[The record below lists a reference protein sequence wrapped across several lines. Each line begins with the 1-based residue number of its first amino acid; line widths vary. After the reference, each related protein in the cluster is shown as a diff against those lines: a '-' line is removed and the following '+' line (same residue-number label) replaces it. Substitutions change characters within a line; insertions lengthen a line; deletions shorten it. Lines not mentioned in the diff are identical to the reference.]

1 MTTVLNMK
9 PLKKIIIL
17 LILLSSVIIPSCRKQ
32 ETPFEATNIIM
43 GTIVS
48 QRIFGDN
55 SNAAA
60 TEATEKIRNLE
71 GMLSFFKPESEISRL
86 NSSAGRSKIKLSS
99 DTFFI
104 LSKSIEYSHLS
115 NGMFNIMVGPL
126 VKKWKVT
133 GENPVIPS
141 PTEVRSLLALID
153 YRDLILNKNEL
164 TARLSK
170 KGQKVDLGGI
180 AKGFA
185 ADEALKIYR
194 KHGIKSAIIDIGGN
208 VSVLGYKPDGSPWA
222 IGIQDPSKKRG
233 NYICSIMLNNKSLST
248 SGAYE
253 RYFEKDGK
261 VYHHIIDPTTGYPS
275 KSDLLSVTIIG
286 GSSVDTD
293 ALSTATFILGLEK
306 GLSLIKKTEYE
317 AVFITVDNKIHATEK
332 LKTMIDC
339 DTSIEFHLKNK

>member
-1 MTTVLNMK
+1 M
-9 PLKKIIIL
+9 KIIKTL
-17 LILLSSVIIPSCRKQ
+17 LVIFIVSFISIFLTCGKQ
-32 ETPFEATNIIM
+32 QTAFEATNIIM

-48 QRIFGDN
+48 QRIYGDN

-60 TEATEKIRNLE
+60 TEATEKIRSLE
-71 GMLSFFKPESEISRL
+71 GRLSFFKPESEISRL
-86 NSSAGRSKIKLSS
+86 NSSAGRTKIKLSP

-115 NGMFNIMVGPL
+115 GGMFNIMVGPL
-126 VKKWKVT
+126 VKRWKVT
-133 GENPVIPS
+133 GDNPVIPS
-141 PTEVRSLLALID
+141 PSEVRSLVALIN

-185 ADEALKIYR
+185 ADEVLKIYR

-253 RYFEKDGK
+253 RFFEKDGK

-275 KSDLLSVTIIG
+275 KSDLQSVTIIG
-286 GSSVDTD
+286 ESSVDTD

-306 GLSLIKKTEYE
+306 GLSLIKKTECE

-332 LKTMIDC
+332 LKNMIDC
-339 DTSIEFHLKNK
+339 DASIEFHSKKK